1 MNIFPYIFTTIFVLI
16 IDIAW
21 LIFNKNNYNK
31 LVNNIQGSNIDMNYL
46 GGGLSYVI
54 LLISLF
60 TFSIPMIK
68 QRLNKNKDNLLSLSI
83 IYGGGLGFLMYGLFN
98 TTNLGIFKNY
108 DPKIALM
115 DTLWG
120 FTNYSLGS
128 YFFFSIEHII

>member
-1 MNIFPYIFTTIFVLI
+1 
-16 IDIAW
+16 
-21 LIFNKNNYNK
+21 
-31 LVNNIQGSNIDMNYL
+31 MNYL

-68 QRLNKNKDNLLSLSI
+68 QKLNKNKDNLLSLSI

-98 TTNLGIFKNY
+98 TTNLGIFRNY

-115 DTLWG
+115 DTLWDI
-120 FTNYSLGS
+120 Y
-128 YFFFSIEHII
+128 